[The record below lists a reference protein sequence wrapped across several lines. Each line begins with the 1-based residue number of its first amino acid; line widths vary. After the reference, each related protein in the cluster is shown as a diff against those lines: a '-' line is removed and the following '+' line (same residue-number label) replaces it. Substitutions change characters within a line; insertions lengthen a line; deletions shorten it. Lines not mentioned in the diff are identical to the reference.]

1 MKNIQDLLNQSNIN
15 TEQVNANHNLSNTVD
30 ITSQFVNGIISD
42 NLIEDSKIKNAI
54 LNNSHE
60 LEVYILEYINT
71 HQALT
76 S

>member
-1 MKNIQDLLNQSNIN
+1 MKNIQDTLNQSSISSN
-15 TEQVNANHNLSNTVD
+15 QVNTGHDLTNTVD
-30 ITSQFVNGIISD
+30 ITSQFVNGIIGN
-42 NLIEDSKIKNAI
+42 NLVDDSKIKNAI